1 MNPRL
6 VSIAGPLKGNS
17 RVLTDD
23 ETAIG
28 RDSSNQICL
37 ADISVSR
44 RHCLIKKELENYRVL
59 DLESLNG
66 TFVNRLPVRERA
78 LEHGDQIEIGDSAFV
93 FLIDKEDVLEVPTF
107 EWTDDSPSLT
117 TVELTRED
125 ALLWKPENLHLMKAE
140 AARHLSTLL
149 KVSQAVQSIRNLEE
163 LQKTLFALIGE
174 TIPADRGAL
183 VLTSRSLEDLTTVYS
198 WTRDAAASVSVSRTV
213 ANQVLTKRTGI
224 LCNNILQDDTLQKAK
239 SLIKSHTRS
248 LICIPVEAYDRFL
261 GLLYLDSTNPSIQF
275 DMEHLQLL
283 TGISAIAAI
292 AVENTRHLAWL
303 ESENRRLKFE
313 NRIEH
318 EMVGESRQMQEIFR
332 FIERVS
338 STDTTVLICG
348 ESGTGKELIARAIH
362 RNSPRASKPFVA
374 VNCATLTEPLL
385 ESELFGH
392 EKGAFTGAIAQKK
405 GKFEVADQ
413 GTLFLDEVA
422 ELAPSLQAKLLRVL
436 QEREIERV
444 GGTRPIPINVR
455 VIAATNKDLK
465 EGVKTGSFRTDLLY
479 RLNVVTLTVPPLREH
494 PEDIPLLANYFSA
507 KYSSKFHRKIR
518 GFSPDVRSY
527 LIQYNWPGNAR
538 ELENA
543 VEHAIVLGSTEI
555 ILPEDLPDSILEMET
570 PYPVSSG
577 KYHDVLKETKKQLIL
592 KAVEQARGNYTEAA
606 KLLGVH
612 ANYLHRLIRNLNLK
626 PLLKP

>member
-66 TFVNRLPVRERA
+66 TFVNHLPVRERA

-125 ALLWKPENLHLMKAE
+125 ALFWKPENLHLMKTE

-275 DMEHLQLL
+275 DIQNLQLL

-292 AVENTRHLAWL
+292 AV
-303 ESENRRLKFE
+303 
-313 NRIEH
+313 
-318 EMVGESRQMQEIFR
+318 
-332 FIERVS
+332 
-338 STDTTVLICG
+338 
-348 ESGTGKELIARAIH
+348 
-362 RNSPRASKPFVA
+362 
-374 VNCATLTEPLL
+374 
-385 ESELFGH
+385 
-392 EKGAFTGAIAQKK
+392 
-405 GKFEVADQ
+405 
-413 GTLFLDEVA
+413 
-422 ELAPSLQAKLLRVL
+422 
-436 QEREIERV
+436 
-444 GGTRPIPINVR
+444 
-455 VIAATNKDLK
+455 
-465 EGVKTGSFRTDLLY
+465 
-479 RLNVVTLTVPPLREH
+479 
-494 PEDIPLLANYFSA
+494 
-507 KYSSKFHRKIR
+507 
-518 GFSPDVRSY
+518 
-527 LIQYNWPGNAR
+527 
-538 ELENA
+538 
-543 VEHAIVLGSTEI
+543 
-555 ILPEDLPDSILEMET
+555 
-570 PYPVSSG
+570 
-577 KYHDVLKETKKQLIL
+577 
-592 KAVEQARGNYTEAA
+592 
-606 KLLGVH
+606 
-612 ANYLHRLIRNLNLK
+612 
-626 PLLKP
+626 